1 MTINSYTIIC
11 HVLSM
16 THMHMYIYICIGYE
30 VQLSTPIDDQYQKFH
45 VNPNTHPSKYHT
57 GWWFGNVWN
66 MKFIFSYIGNFI
78 IPFDYILFFRRVGQ
92 PPTSIKKT
100 WVPGGWF
107 GTCFIFHNIWVVILP
122 IDELVFFK
130 MVETTKHKKKH
141 GYLMNHSNYMGQ
153 TKPSMLCR

>member
-11 HVLSM
+11 HVLTM
-16 THMHMYIYICIGYE
+16 THMHIYVYIYICIGYE

-78 IPFDYILFFRRVGQ
+78 IPFDYIIFFRRVGQ

-122 IDELVFFK
+122 IDELIFSK
-130 MVETTKHKKKH
+130 MVETTNQHKKDMV
-141 GYLMNHSNYMGQ
+141 LDE
-153 TKPSMLCR
+153 P